1 MSVARDH
8 VLTILCL
15 ATYFK
20 GVDFI
25 RECKQQGCRVILLTK
40 DKLLEE
46 DWPRESIDD
55 RIGVPNDAG
64 SDTLIQAV
72 NQLARQ
78 QKLDRLV
85 ALEEYD
91 VINAALIR
99 EHLCMPGMSSTTAR
113 VFRDK
118 LSMRVKAQETGI
130 RVPEFVHAL
139 NYEDIGTYMNRVSP
153 PWVLKPRS
161 DVSAIGIKKLSN
173 SEQVWRAIEELDA
186 RERLHERS
194 PYHLL
199 EQFIAGDV
207 YHVDSLVA
215 SGEVRFAGVSRYGR
229 PPMNVAH
236 EGGVFLSATVEY
248 DADDRKALLAI
259 NRQLLIGLGLMHGAA
274 HAEFIKRDADGN
286 FYFLEVAA
294 RVGGAYIAETL
305 EAASGLNLWREWAR
319 IEIAHG
325 ESHYAVRPA
334 YEEYSGIVLSLA
346 RQEYPDTST
355 YTDPEIAYRVKKR
368 YHVGLIVRSPEH
380 RRVLELLEQYAQRFA
395 NDFIAIVPPLER
407 PE

>member
-1 MSVARDH
+1 MSVSRAH
-8 VLTILCL
+8 ALTILCL

-25 RECKQQGCRVILLTK
+25 RECKRQGCRVILLTK

-46 DWPRESIDD
+46 YWPRESIDD

-64 SDTLIQAV
+64 SDILIQVV
-72 NQLARQ
+72 NQLARR
-78 QKLDRLV
+78 QKLDRVV

-99 EHLCMPGMSSTTAR
+99 EHLCIPGMSGTTAR

-118 LSMRVKAQETGI
+118 LLMRVKAQEISI
-130 RVPEFVHAL
+130 RAPEFVHAL
-139 NYEDIGTYMNRVSP
+139 NYEDIGAYMNCVPP

-173 SEQVWRAIEELDA
+173 PEEVWRTIEELDA
-186 RERLHERS
+186 REHPHERS
-194 PYHLL
+194 PYYLL

-215 SGEVRFAGVSRYGR
+215 SGEVIFAGVNRYGR
-229 PPMNVAH
+229 PPMSVAH
-236 EGGVFLSATVEY
+236 EGGVFLSSTVEC
-248 DADDRKALLAI
+248 DSDDRKALLAI
-259 NRQLLIGLGLMHGAA
+259 NRQLLIGLGLTHGAA
-274 HAEFIKRDADGN
+274 HAEFIKGYADGN

-305 EAASGLNLWREWAR
+305 EAASGINLWRGWAR
-319 IEIAHG
+319 IEIARG
-325 ESHYAVRPA
+325 EGHNAVRPSS
-334 YEEYSGIVLSLA
+334 EEYSGIVLSLA
-346 RQEYPDTST
+346 RQEYPDTSA

-380 RRVLELLEQYAQRFA
+380 RRVLELLEQYARRFA
-395 NDFIAIVPPLER
+395 NDFIAVVPPLER
-407 PE
+407 PG